1 MLEDKLGHQ
10 KKRIESY
17 EIRVFFDAE
26 YDPGIKVGGL
36 SVTEQMDHSE

>member
-26 YDPGIKVGGL
+26 YDPGIKTGGL
-36 SVTEQMDHSE
+36 AVTEQRDI

>member
-1 MLEDKLGHQ
+1 MLEDKIRHQ
-10 KKRIESY
+10 KKRIKSH
-17 EIRVFFDAE
+17 EIRVFLDAE

>member
-26 YDPGIKVGGL
+26 YDPGIKAGRFSLRENADYKV
-36 SVTEQMDHSE
+36 